1 MQRRLLVEFRDN
13 ESWLPERKLYVTV
26 EGDSDDYRD
35 IVSAKAE
42 RGSEFDSRWMF
53 IVRLGT
59 QKRNPTQE
67 YDDPHLALGWTYGRL
82 DDALGKA
89 EKATPAWERMP
100 VVFVDSDGVEI
111 EFVESGLHCGPDC
124 VADCESDVDNG
135 ECEAWFIC
143 RRENHLEESEP
154 WVLQSPK

>member
-1 MQRRLLVEFRDN
+1 MQRRPLGDFREN

-26 EGDSDDYRD
+26 EGEREGYRD

-42 RGSEFDSRWMF
+42 HGSEFDSRWMF
-53 IVRLGT
+53 IVRLGDQIRSST
-59 QKRNPTQE
+59 QQ
-67 YDDPHLALGWTYGRL
+67 YDDPDLALGWTYGRF
-82 DDALGKA
+82 DEAFEEA
-89 EKATPAWERMP
+89 EGATPAWERMP
-100 VVFVDSDGVEI
+100 VVFVDPDGVEV

-143 RRENHLEESEP
+143 RRGGRPSGEARVVP
-154 WVLQSPK
+154 PTK